1 MKGRI
6 DGSTRLELPA
16 TSDMQELKKIEQD
29 LSVVL
34 DTLSIAQL
42 LDFIVLGEI
51 KFTWCKV
58 DTFPDLPRLLST
70 LTYF

>member
-6 DGSTRLELPA
+6 DGSTRLELPP
-16 TSDMQELKKIEQD
+16 TSDMQELKKKKKEQD

-51 KFTWCKV
+51 K
-58 DTFPDLPRLLST
+58 ST
-70 LTYF
+70 

>member
-6 DGSTRLELPA
+6 DGSTRLELPP
-16 TSDMQELKKIEQD
+16 TSDMQELKKKKEQD

-51 KFTWCKV
+51 K
-58 DTFPDLPRLLST
+58 ST
-70 LTYF
+70 

>member
-1 MKGRI
+1 MHIKDHEKGRI
-6 DGSTRLELPA
+6 DGSTRLELPV
-16 TSDMQELKKIEQD
+16 TSDMQELKIEQD

-51 KFTWCKV
+51 KFT
-58 DTFPDLPRLLST
+58 
-70 LTYF
+70 